1 MPRTDV
7 VFYQESEGDVPA
19 LDWLKKLRLSD
30 HSAYAKCIATI
41 ERLAESGHELRR
53 PLADFLRDGIHELRV
68 RKGRVNYRILYFF
81 HGRDLVVLAHVITK
95 EGEVPNGEI
104 DRAVRRRKA
113 FASNPAMHTYTE
125 EEKS

>member
-7 VFYQESEGDVPA
+7 VFYQETEGDVLV
-19 LDWLKKLRLSD
+19 LDWLKKLRRSD
-30 HSAYAKCIATI
+30 QQAYAKYIAAI
-41 ERLAESGHELRR
+41 ERLAEFGHELRR
-53 PLADFLRDGIHELRV
+53 PLADFLKDGIHELRV

-81 HGRDLVVLAHVITK
+81 HGRDLAVLAHAITK
-95 EGEVPNGEI
+95 KGEVPDADI

-113 FASNPAMHTYTE
+113 FASNPAAHTYAE